1 MKNISI
7 LVASAA
13 SAVALA
19 GVASAEIKV
28 VGETLVTTSVEGT
41 TVSSEVVGSGTSEV
55 IFGGIHARDGGSVDL
70 GTGATVKTIVVDSKI
85 SSSVTGS
92 GTSTVLF
99 GGVSDFTSGGGFSLP
114 F

>member
-7 LVASAA
+7 LIASAA

-28 VGETLVTTSVEGT
+28 VGDTLVTTSVEGT
-41 TVSSEVVGSGTSEV
+41 TVSSEVLGSGTSEV
-55 IFGGIHARDGGSVDL
+55 IFGGIHARDGSVDL
-70 GTGATVKTIVVDSKI
+70 GGTAEVTTVVIDSEI
-85 SSSVTGS
+85 SSSVSGS
-92 GTSTVLF
+92 GSSTVLF
-99 GGVSDFTSGGGFSLP
+99 GGVSDFTSGGGGFGLP